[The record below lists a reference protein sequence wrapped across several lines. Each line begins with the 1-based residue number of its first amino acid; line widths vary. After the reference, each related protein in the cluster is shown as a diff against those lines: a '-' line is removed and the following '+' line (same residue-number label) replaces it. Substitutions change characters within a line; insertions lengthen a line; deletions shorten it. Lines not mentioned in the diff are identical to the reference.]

1 MRGDE
6 TRVVEAFCK
15 HLQNDGWD
23 VQREVQFVDVMATRG
38 SQALYA
44 EAKGRTSSIGLD
56 VDTLYGQLLRRLP
69 DEAAGSVLGVVVPE
83 SAVAAA
89 LRVPEWIRTKLGVHI
104 WAVADQGHVRS
115 VWQPSSVPLINPGM

>member
-89 LRVPEWIRTKLGVHI
+89 LRVPEWIRTKPKLRLLGRAKPLLSRGF
-104 WAVADQGHVRS
+104 AV
-115 VWQPSSVPLINPGM
+115 